1 MLCYNIKDHGM
12 RRRTFI
18 AALSA
23 VSSTAAGLPLAPFAA
38 RAAGALRVVT
48 SFSILADLVRQVGG
62 QSVSVQ
68 TLVGPNGDVHVY
80 EPRPEDLRTLM
91 AAGLLVR
98 NGLGLEGW
106 MDRLT
111 DAAGFKG
118 KIVVAADKVAPRTM
132 REDGGAVTTDPH
144 AWQDPRNTLLYVQA
158 IADGLAATDPAN
170 ASGYREAASR
180 YSDQVAQADAWIEAT
195 LAPIPTDQRRI
206 ITTHDAFGYY
216 GARYG
221 VEFLSAEGIS
231 TEFEPSAKAITALV
245 RQIKRE
251 KVRAVFIE
259 NMTSPRMAQMLARE
273 TGAVLGGTVYSDALS
288 PPDGPAASYLAML
301 HHNTALFAG
310 AMRSPS

>member
-1 MLCYNIKDHGM
+1 MH
-12 RRRTFI
+12 RRAFI
-18 AALSA
+18 ATLGL
-23 VSSTAAGLPLAPFAA
+23 VSSSAAGLPLVPHA
-38 RAAGALRVVT
+38 RAAGPLHVVT

-62 QSVSVQ
+62 QFISVQ
-68 TLVGPNGDVHVY
+68 ALVGPNGDVHVY
-80 EPRPEDLRTLM
+80 EPRPQDLRTLM

-144 AWQDPRNTLLYVQA
+144 AWQDPRNTLIYVQA

-180 YSDQVAQADAWIEAT
+180 YSDQVAKADAWIQAT
-195 LAPIPTDQRRI
+195 LAPIPSDQRRI

-216 GARYG
+216 GDRYG
-221 VEFLSAEGIS
+221 ITFLAVEGLSTDA
-231 TEFEPSAKAITALV
+231 EPSAKAIAALV
-245 RQIKRE
+245 AQVKRE
-251 KVRAVFIE
+251 RARTVFLE
-259 NMTSPRMAQMLARE
+259 NMTDPRLARMLAQE
-273 TGAVLGGTVYSDALS
+273 TGATLSGPLYSDALS
-288 PPDGPAASYLAML
+288 KPDGPAPNYLSML
-301 HHNTALFAG
+301 RYNTTLFQR
-310 AMRSPS
+310 AMRPA